1 MFGESK
7 DDRNPGVAS
16 GNRADKEQGGRD
28 SESESSFDYDLRPLR
43 DRLNSRTLRLRLTV
57 ASVILLVLCAAIA
70 AWLLLVPSKPAE
82 VFDGLPH
89 RYSYAETEAQFGG
102 LPKLY
107 MMAVAPEDIVLRA
120 DKLPLRQI
128 PSFGINGGFFYEN
141 TLLSIAVM
149 NDKPVNGNRGD
160 YGSGWFNAKYAR
172 GTLVWDGAA
181 NKFSVQVVSSADELQ
196 LSDRSRYFAQGGVSL
211 NLSDE
216 DGWEAQSVREHLP
229 FAEDRRMRSGLV
241 YNDAGQLWLIVAP
254 EPSTAAEFRSALLAG
269 VPGGGREGIFLDGDG
284 SSQMN
289 ADEAVLTGDSR
300 MVVQMIGI
308 STESDE

>member
-1 MFGESK
+1 MFRDKNGKGEKVSEEASTVVEASSDSGGENRMDEPNRGK
-7 DDRNPGVAS
+7 MRRRWLISVA
-16 GNRADKEQGGRD
+16 A
-28 SESESSFDYDLRPLR
+28 LL
-43 DRLNSRTLRLRLTV
+43 
-57 ASVILLVLCAAIA
+57 ACSVVLA

-89 RYSYAETEAQFGG
+89 RYSYAEAETDG

-107 MMAVAPEDIVLRA
+107 MMAVSPEDVVLRA

-128 PSFGINGGFFYEN
+128 PAYGINGGFFYED

-149 NDKPVNGNRGD
+149 DDKPVNGKRGD

-181 NKFSVQVVSSADELQ
+181 ERFSVQVVSSADELQ
-196 LSDRSRYFAQGGVSL
+196 VSNRGDYFAQGGVSL
-211 NLSDE
+211 NLANDA
-216 DGWEAQSVREHLP
+216 GWEKQSVRDEHMP
-229 FAEDRRMRSGLV
+229 FAEDQRMRSGLV

-254 EPSTAAEFRSALLAG
+254 EPSTAAAFRSALLAG
-269 VPGGGREGIFLDGDG
+269 VPGEGREGIFLDGDG

-289 ADEAVLTGDSR
+289 SDEAVLTGDGR
-300 MVVQMIGI
+300 MVVQMIGVA
-308 STESDE
+308 TEE

>member
-1 MFGESK
+1 MFKDKKGKSEKVSEKASTVVEAFSGSGTFSGTGES
-7 DDRNPGVAS
+7 
-16 GNRADKEQGGRD
+16 
-28 SESESSFDYDLRPLR
+28 
-43 DRLNSRTLRLRLTV
+43 SRRKMHRRW
-57 ASVILLVLCAAIA
+57 VIGAAALLACSIALA
-70 AWLLLVPSKPAE
+70 AWLLVPSKPAE

-89 RYSYAETEAQFGG
+89 RYTYAEAETAW
-102 LPKLY
+102 LPKLH
-107 MMAVAPEDIVLRA
+107 MMAVAPENIELRA

-128 PSFGINGGFFYEN
+128 PAYGINGGFFYED

-149 NDKPVNGNRGD
+149 DDKPVNGKRGD

-181 NKFSVQVVSSADELQ
+181 KKFSVQVVSSADELRV
-196 LSDRSRYFAQGGVSL
+196 SDRGNYFAQGGVSL
-211 NLSDE
+211 NLAD
-216 DGWEAQSVREHLP
+216 DAGWEKQSEREHLP

-269 VPGGGREGIFLDGDG
+269 VPGERCEGIFLDGDG

-289 ADEAVLTGDSR
+289 ADEAVLTGDGR
-300 MVVQMIGI
+300 MVVQMIGV
-308 STESDE
+308 SSANQ